1 MDCPFCKIPMRQ
13 GWFQCGM
20 ALWSEKK
27 HALTLNPGPGEAYA
41 LSLGKT
47 MFSPHQLESWFCP
60 RCRKILLDASGYE
73 SNIWPE

>member
-1 MDCPFCKIPMRQ
+1 MRQ

-27 HALTLNPGPGEAYA
+27 HALTLNPGPEEAYA

-47 MFSPHQLESWFCP
+47 MFSPPSAGKLVLP
-60 RCRKILLDASGYE
+60 PL
-73 SNIWPE
+73 PEDPAGCLRV